1 MLHRYGTCVLKDFV
15 MLHMSGA
22 DVFASLFEDLDLVA
36 SDLAA
41 ALVLLRLK
49 RKYEEQREESF
60 RKIDRQLPISR
71 SSTASVGKP
80 QCIASCTEKQDV
92 KVNVVLC
99 RVNHTFK
106 KYCNGCNTIF
116 FLSTYITDCL
126 VLTKIGEL

>member
-1 MLHRYGTCVLKDFV
+1 MIIPHILSGT
-15 MLHMSGA
+15 

-71 SSTASVGKP
+71 SSTASIGKSRS
-80 QCIASCTEKQDV
+80 IASCTEQPQDV
-92 KVNVVLC
+92 EINVLC
-99 RVNHTFK
+99 RVNYTFK
-106 KYCNGCNTIF
+106 W
-116 FLSTYITDCL
+116 L
-126 VLTKIGEL
+126 